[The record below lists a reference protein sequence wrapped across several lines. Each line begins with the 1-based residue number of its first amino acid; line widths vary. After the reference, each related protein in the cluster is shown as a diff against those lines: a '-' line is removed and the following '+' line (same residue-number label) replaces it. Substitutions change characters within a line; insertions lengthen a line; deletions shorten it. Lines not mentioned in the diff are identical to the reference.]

1 MMLRHHPLMSYRTRP
16 NWPPVW
22 TQVTENRTKT
32 VKGEVGH
39 LKFVYANTRFSTK
52 CFLVIEHEREKFV
65 GALIFDDQAFCTQI
79 VNLLSTQTGRA
90 IKDIG
95 DLDISDTL

>member
-32 VKGEVGH
+32 VKGEVG
-39 LKFVYANTRFSTK
+39 
-52 CFLVIEHEREKFV
+52 
-65 GALIFDDQAFCTQI
+65 
-79 VNLLSTQTGRA
+79 
-90 IKDIG
+90 
-95 DLDISDTL
+95 